1 MSYFL
6 LPKTNNDININ
17 INIQLSRKKEIQITS
32 NCVLQ
37 YYERMCKEIIKIK
50 TENSFEPFND
60 YENIVE
66 NIHPYECIYKKIPGS
81 KLSVS
86 KLKTNSLLFYD
97 FLEINQVFDLFN
109 FYKNKPLS
117 ILNISPNYED
127 LNYYIEM
134 IKDNNDEVL
143 SIPKLNAESYQLIN
157 KKYDFIYFEDDF
169 DLCDEIYS
177 PIHINGMIKALL
189 LILYHQTNEGTSLIK
204 ISNTFYKP
212 IIDVLYLFSSFFE
225 KVYIMKPTTTNSA
238 TFEKYIIC
246 KNFNANKINT
256 ILPKIEKY
264 ISMDFILHYSNNYIF
279 SIIDEEIPYYFINK
293 IHDLHS
299 ILGQQQLEIM
309 EQVIN
314 LLKTRNK
321 EEKIETIKR
330 NNIQKSISWCEKFK
344 IPYNKFV
351 DKTNIFLPV
360 LK

>member
-17 INIQLSRKKEIQITS
+17 IQLSSCKKQIQIKS
-32 NCVLQ
+32 NCVLK
-37 YYERMCKEIIKIK
+37 YYEEMCKEILKIK
-50 TENSFEPFND
+50 TEKSFEPFND
-60 YENIVE
+60 YENIAE
-66 NIHPYECIYKKIPGS
+66 SIHPYECIYKKIPGS

-86 KLKTNSLLFYD
+86 KLKTKSLLFYD
-97 FLEINQVFDLFN
+97 FLEINQIFDLFN
-109 FYKNKPLS
+109 FYKNKTLS

-134 IKDNNDEVL
+134 IKENNDEVL
-143 SIPKLNAESYQLIN
+143 FMPKLNDETYKSIK
-157 KKYDFIYFEDDF
+157 KKYDFIYFEDAF
-169 DLCDEIYS
+169 DIYNEIYS
-177 PIHINGMIKALL
+177 PEHINGMMKVLL
-189 LILYHQTNEGTSLIK
+189 LILYHQTNEGTTLIK
-204 ISNTFYKP
+204 ISNIFYKP
-212 IIDVLYLFSSFFE
+212 IIDILYLFSSLFE

-246 KNFNANKINT
+246 KKFNANKINV
-256 ILPKIEKY
+256 IIPKIEKY
-264 ISMDFILHYSNNYIF
+264 ISMDFILHYSNNYII
-279 SIIDEEIPYYFINK
+279 SIIDEEIPYYFVNK

-309 EQVIN
+309 EQIIN
-314 LLKTRNK
+314 LLKTKNK

-330 NNIQKSISWCEKFK
+330 TNIQKSILWCEKFK